1 MKKIVASTALAALL
15 APYAG
20 ADTTVV
26 TAHEEPAVVVEQAP
40 EECCTPDFGG
50 ISFILGIGGSFMKA
64 ELKNK
69 DKTVYTTFEKSSKN
83 VNRFI
88 GTIGLGGGKVFK
100 NVFYVGAE
108 VLFDFTKNK
117 EYTLTQD
124 ITDASNAKLK
134 SNGLFTSLGLRL
146 GYIMPK
152 YNTMIYFKVSGSHS
166 TAKARIDATALAAAT
181 PNVDMKASK
190 IVPTLALGVE
200 KAFCKKFTARLE
212 GEYRFKSTKKDN
224 GLELKANDGFNI
236 RALVSYNVR
245 F

>member
-20 ADTTVV
+20 ADTVV

-40 EECCTPDFGG
+40 EECTPDFGG
-50 ISFILGIGGSFMKA
+50 VNFILGIGGSFLKA

-69 DKTVYTTFEKSSKN
+69 DKTNYGTFEKSSKN

-88 GTIGLGGGKVFK
+88 GTVGVGGGNVYK
-100 NVFYVGAE
+100 NVFYVGME
-108 VLFDFTKNK
+108 LLFDFTKNK

-124 ITDASNAKLK
+124 IRNSSNAKLK
-134 SNGLFTSLGLRL
+134 SNGLFTSLGLRF
-146 GYIMPK
+146 GYIIPK
-152 YNTMIYFKVSGSHS
+152 YNTMVYFKASGSHS
-166 TAKARIDATALAAAT
+166 AAKARIDAQGAAAQGR
-181 PNVDMKASK
+181 PNVVLKASK
-190 IVPTLALGVE
+190 VVPTLALGVE

-212 GEYRFKSTKKDN
+212 GEYRFKCTKKAE
-224 GLELKANDGFNI
+224 GFEIKANDGFNI

>member
-15 APYAG
+15 FPAVN

-26 TAHEEPAVVVEQAP
+26 TAHEEPAIVEQAP

-50 ISFILGIGGSFMKA
+50 IQFILGIGGSFLKA
-64 ELKNK
+64 EVK
-69 DKTVYTTFEKSSKN
+69 DKDNGTNAKISKN
-83 VNRFI
+83 ANRFI
-88 GTIGLGGGKVFK
+88 GTVGLGGGKVFK
-100 NVFYVGAE
+100 DKFYVGME
-108 VLFDFTKNK
+108 VLFDFTKSKDWTGKLEYLDNAKARK
-117 EYTLTQD
+117 EAD
-124 ITDASNAKLK
+124 VKLK

-146 GYIMPK
+146 GYIVPK
-152 YNTMIYFKVSGSHS
+152 YNTMVYFKVAGSHS
-166 TAKARIDATALAAAT
+166 SAKVNLETSNKELKAA
-181 PNVDMKASK
+181 K

-212 GEYRFKSTKKDN
+212 GEYRFKGTKKED
-224 GLELKANDGFNI
+224 GYELKANDGFNI

>member
-15 APYAG
+15 SPAVN

-26 TAHEEPAVVVEQAP
+26 TAHEEPAIVEQAP

-50 ISFILGIGGSFMKA
+50 IQFILGIGGSFLKA
-64 ELKNK
+64 ELKDK
-69 DKTVYTTFEKSSKN
+69 DNGTNEKISKN
-83 VNRFI
+83 ANRFI
-88 GTIGLGGGKVFK
+88 GTVGIGGGKVFK
-100 NVFYVGAE
+100 DKFYAGLE
-108 VLFDFTKNK
+108 VLFDFTKAK
-117 EYTLTQD
+117 DWTGEVTYKSVKQ
-124 ITDASNAKLK
+124 NAKLK

-146 GYIMPK
+146 GYIVPK
-152 YNTMIYFKVSGSHS
+152 YNTMVYFKVAGSHS
-166 TAKARIDATALAAAT
+166 SAKANLETANKELKVA
-181 PNVDMKASK
+181 K

-212 GEYRFKSTKKDN
+212 GEYRFKGTKKAE
-224 GLELKANDGFNI
+224 GYELKANDGFNI

>member
-15 APYAG
+15 SPAVN

-26 TAHEEPAVVVEQAP
+26 TAHEEPAIVEQAP

-50 ISFILGIGGSFMKA
+50 IQFILGIGGSFLKA
-64 ELKNK
+64 ELKDK
-69 DKTVYTTFEKSSKN
+69 DNGTNEKISKN
-83 VNRFI
+83 ANRFI
-88 GTIGLGGGKVFK
+88 GTVGIGGGKVFK
-100 NVFYVGAE
+100 DKFYAGLE
-108 VLFDFTKNK
+108 VLFDFTK
-117 EYTLTQD
+117 
-124 ITDASNAKLK
+124 AKDWSEEIAYRGISQKVTLK

-146 GYIMPK
+146 GYIVPK
-152 YNTMIYFKVSGSHS
+152 YNTMVYFKVAGSHS
-166 TAKARIDATALAAAT
+166 S
-181 PNVDMKASK
+181 VKASDLGRDNVEIKAAK

-212 GEYRFKSTKKDN
+212 GEYRFKGTKKVD
-224 GLELKANDGFNI
+224 GYEVRGNDGFNI

>member
-1 MKKIVASTALAALL
+1 MKKIVASTALASLL
-15 APYAG
+15 FPVN

-26 TAHEEPAVVVEQAP
+26 TAHEEPAIVEQAP

-50 ISFILGIGGSFMKA
+50 IQFILGIGGSFLKA
-64 ELKNK
+64 ELKDK
-69 DKTVYTTFEKSSKN
+69 DNGTNAKISKN
-83 VNRFI
+83 ANRFI
-88 GTIGLGGGKVFK
+88 GTVGIGGGKVFK
-100 NVFYVGAE
+100 DKFYVGME

-117 EYTLTQD
+117 DWTEQVTYKTVKQ
-124 ITDASNAKLK
+124 NAKLK

-146 GYIMPK
+146 GYIVPK
-152 YNTMIYFKVSGSHS
+152 YNTMVYFKVAGSHS
-166 TAKARIDATALAAAT
+166 TAKVNLETANKELKAA
-181 PNVDMKASK
+181 K

-212 GEYRFKSTKKDN
+212 GEYRFKGTKKAD
-224 GLELKANDGFNI
+224 GYELKANDGFNI

>member
-1 MKKIVASTALAALL
+1 MKKIVASTALAGLLSPMALN
-15 APYAG
+15 

-26 TAHEEPAVVVEQAP
+26 TAHEEPTIVEQAP
-40 EECCTPDFGG
+40 EECCSPDFGG
-50 ISFILGIGGSFMKA
+50 IQFILGIGGSFLKA
-64 ELKNK
+64 EVK
-69 DKTVYTTFEKSSKN
+69 DKDHGTNSKISKN

-88 GTIGLGGGKVFK
+88 GTVGLGGGKVFK
-100 NVFYVGAE
+100 DKFYVGME

-117 EYTLTQD
+117 DWTERFTYNGVEQ
-124 ITDASNAKLK
+124 NAKLK

-146 GYIMPK
+146 GYIVPK
-152 YNTMIYFKVSGSHS
+152 YNTMVYFKVAGSHS
-166 TAKARIDATALAAAT
+166 SAKANFETANKELKAA
-181 PNVDMKASK
+181 K

-212 GEYRFKSTKKDN
+212 GEYRFKGTKKED
-224 GLELKANDGFNI
+224 GYEVKANDGFNI